1 MKNFKR
7 IISLLLA
14 CVILLSVSACGF
26 KTVEKSEL
34 GLSFVL
40 PEDFVRRELLPDIDH
55 SNYERFADIE
65 YGNGEIFFFA
75 DVMPYSELGLTS
87 SASITQ
93 CTEALLDNMEYSGT
107 NLVYD
112 QERKTATYDTWATED
127 GTESYYSYI
136 TILLGKNNVYIARYA
151 CPGTDKEMEKYSKRF
166 AEMSLMLTA
175 K

>member
-1 MKNFKR
+1 MKTVKR
-7 IISLLLA
+7 TICLFLA
-14 CVILLSVSACGF
+14 LVVLLSVSACGF

-34 GLSFVL
+34 GLSFVI
-40 PEDFVRRELLPDIDH
+40 PEDFVRRELLQGVDY

-87 SASITQ
+87 SASITE

-107 NLVYD
+107 NITYD
-112 QERKTATYDTWATED
+112 QEKKTATYDTWATED

-136 TILLGKNNVYIARYA
+136 TILLGKNSIYIARYA
-151 CPGTDKEMEKYSKRF
+151 CPGTDKAMEKYSKRF
-166 AEMSLMLTA
+166 AEMSAILVA